1 MSLDADRIIDRRR
14 LKRHLIFWRI
24 ATVVSLIVVG
34 VVALERMGKLRQEVH
49 VARLSVEGIILDDPW
64 RDKALEQV
72 RDNDKA
78 KALIVRIDSPGGT
91 VVGGEALFHGLR
103 AMAAK
108 KPVVAVMSGTA
119 TSAGYMAALGAEY
132 IVAREATITGS
143 IGVIMQTAD
152 MTQLLE
158 KLGIK
163 PESIKSGELKA
174 QPNPLEPFTPAAREA
189 VKVVVLDLFEMFV
202 DMVAKRREIPREQ
215 VLKLADGRVF
225 TGRQAEKN
233 GLVDT
238 IGGERKAREWLRDSF
253 DISTKLPVK
262 DVEIQRDDEPWR
274 DILTGMVGKTLFSER
289 LRLDGLI
296 SLWHPELR

>member
-108 KPVVAVMSGTA
+108 KPVGAVMSGTA

-202 DMVAKRREIPREQ
+202 GMVEKRRKIPREQ

>member
-34 VVALERMGKLRQEVH
+34 AVALERAGKLRQEVH

-91 VVGGEALFHGLR
+91 VVGGEALFRGLR

-119 TSAGYMAALGAEY
+119 TSAGYMVALGAEY

-189 VKVVVLDLFEMFV
+189 VKAVVLDLFEMFV
-202 DMVAKRREIPREQ
+202 GMVEKRRKIPREQ

-274 DILTGMVGKTLFSER
+274 EILTGMVGKALFSER

>member
-34 VVALERMGKLRQEVH
+34 VVALERVGKLRQEIH

-119 TSAGYMAALGAEY
+119 PSAGYMAALGAEY

-163 PESIKSGELKA
+163 PESIKSRELKA

-202 DMVAKRREIPREQ
+202 DMVGKRRKIPREQ

-274 DILTGMVGKTLFSER
+274 EILTGMVGKALFSER

>member
-1 MSLDADRIIDRRR
+1 MSLDADRVIDRRR
-14 LKRHLIFWRI
+14 LKRRLTFWRI
-24 ATVVSLIVVG
+24 ATVVSLIVAV
-34 VVALERMGKLRQEVH
+34 VVALERAGKLRQGFH
-49 VARLSVEGIILDDPW
+49 IARLSVEGIILDDPW
-64 RDKALEQV
+64 RDRALEQV
-72 RDNDKA
+72 SSNDNA

-103 AMAAK
+103 AVAAK

-119 TSAGYMAALGAEY
+119 TSAGYMTALGAEY
-132 IVAREATITGS
+132 IVAREGTITGS

-152 MTQLLE
+152 MTKLLE

-163 PESIKSGELKA
+163 PESVKSRELKA
-174 QPNPLEPFTPAAREA
+174 QPSPLEPFTPAAREA
-189 VKVVVLDLFEMFV
+189 AKVVVMDLFEMFV
-202 DMVAKRREIPREQ
+202 GMVEKRRKMPREQ

-233 GLVDT
+233 GLVDA
-238 IGGERKAREWLRDSF
+238 IGGELKAREWLLDTF
-253 DISTKLPVK
+253 KISTKLPVK
-262 DVEIQRDDEPWR
+262 DVEIQREDEPWR
-274 DILTGMVGKTLFSER
+274 EILTSMAGKALFSER

>member
-34 VVALERMGKLRQEVH
+34 VVALERVGKLRQGIH

-163 PESIKSGELKA
+163 PESIKSRELKA

-202 DMVAKRREIPREQ
+202 DMVGKRRKIPREQ

-274 DILTGMVGKTLFSER
+274 EILTGMVGKALFSER

>member
-202 DMVAKRREIPREQ
+202 GMVEKRRKIPREQ

>member
-24 ATVVSLIVVG
+24 ATVVSLIMVG

-108 KPVVAVMSGTA
+108 PRAPTCSIHIRSDMKALSLGHCSSVMS
-119 TSAGYMAALGAEY
+119 SAP
-132 IVAREATITGS
+132 VASQSMSAS
-143 IGVIMQTAD
+143 AHCW
-152 MTQLLE
+152 
-158 KLGIK
+158 
-163 PESIKSGELKA
+163 P
-174 QPNPLEPFTPAAREA
+174 
-189 VKVVVLDLFEMFV
+189 
-202 DMVAKRREIPREQ
+202 
-215 VLKLADGRVF
+215 
-225 TGRQAEKN
+225 
-233 GLVDT
+233 
-238 IGGERKAREWLRDSF
+238 
-253 DISTKLPVK
+253 
-262 DVEIQRDDEPWR
+262 
-274 DILTGMVGKTLFSER
+274 
-289 LRLDGLI
+289 
-296 SLWHPELR
+296 